1 MKKVVLFV
9 LMAMLLCVS
18 IFCPKITKV
27 YASDIVEG
35 ISAKSYVVIDNNGKV
50 LLDYN
55 SNDKREVA
63 SICKLMTTLLTLEKI
78 EAGELKLED
87 KFLTSQYAS
96 SMEGSQAFLDAGSEY
111 TVEDL
116 LKSVI
121 IASANDSAVVLA
133 EGIGGS
139 EKHFVSLMNARA
151 RELGMTSTIYANSTG
166 LPAPEQYSTAYDTA
180 ILLDRLDDYELYHRY
195 SAIWLDSLTHPSG
208 RVTELVNTNRNIKYY
223 EYCTMGKTG
232 FTDEAGY
239 CLASKNT
246 KGDMTITVVVL
257 GSNNSAG
264 RFTDSMK
271 LCNYTFANYTNERI
285 ITKGARV
292 DNSVTVDRGKK
303 SDIELEAKDDY
314 YVTRKVGTGGEYSIK
329 YDLPSNIEAKVSKGD
344 KVGEVLVLED
354 SKVIASVDIISS
366 EDIDRETY
374 KDILNKVMDNFD
386 LTSKLVD

>member
-9 LMAMLLCVS
+9 LMAMTLCVS

-27 YASDIVEG
+27 YASENVEG
-35 ISAKSYVVIDNNGKV
+35 ISAKSYIVIDNNGKV

-63 SICKLMTTLLTLEKI
+63 SICKLMTTLLILEKI
-78 EAGELKLED
+78 NAGELKLDD
-87 KFLTSQYAS
+87 KFLTSHYAS

-111 TVEDL
+111 SVEDL

-133 EGIGGS
+133 EGIAGS
-139 EKHFVSLMNARA
+139 EKHFVSMMNARA
-151 RELGMTSTIYANSTG
+151 RELGMASTIYANSTG

-180 ILLDRLDDYELYHRY
+180 ILLDKLDDYDLYHKY
-195 SAIWLDSLTHPSG
+195 STIWLDSLTHPSG
-208 RVTELVNTNRNIKYY
+208 RVTELVNTNRNIRYY

-246 KGDMTITVVVL
+246 KGDMSITVVVL
-257 GSNNSAG
+257 GSSNSAG

-271 LCNYTFANYTNERI
+271 LCNYTFANYTSERI

-292 DNSVTVDRGKK
+292 DNSVVVTRGKK
-303 SDIELEAKDDY
+303 SDIELEAKEDY
-314 YVTRKVGTGGEYSIK
+314 FVTRRIGTGGEYSIK
-329 YDLPSNIEAKVSKGD
+329 YDLPSSIEAKVSSGD
-344 KVGEVLVLED
+344 KVGEVLVLEGA
-354 SKVIASVDIISS
+354 KVIASIDIISS

-374 KDILNKVMDNFD
+374 KDIFDRVIFNFGFD
-386 LTSKLVD
+386 SKLVD